1 MLKIAFSIIDPSTT
15 RTPRCTKKITEKNQK
30 EIVKEME
37 KIIDIID
44 SIAHEKGLPPESAK
58 EAFKAA
64 IAQTARRVIC
74 EECDYDVEID
84 EKNKTYILRQKITVL
99 EPGDP
104 LLADEPEKYISLDE
118 AKEIDPDAEVG
129 DELTGEPINLE
140 EYGRSAAAALYHE
153 IEYHIQRFVE
163 EQMFNKYKSM
173 IGTIVS
179 GPVTRVDNEQN
190 TYIEIDEVRAV
201 LPKRNR
207 IKGES
212 FRVGETIKG
221 ILRYVGIDKKFGIH
235 LEISR
240 TMPKFLEELLKQ
252 EVPEIQDGLVL
263 IEKSARIPGER
274 AKVAL
279 TALSPNVDP
288 VGATVGVKGVRI
300 NAVSQELNGENID
313 CIEYSP
319 IPEIFVARALSPA
332 IINSVKIEDDVAHV
346 TLPSDQKSK
355 AIGRSGI
362 NIRLASMLTGYQI
375 ELNEIATTV
384 AGATTEG
391 ATEEEKPANPDA
403 LKALFGE

>member
-1 MLKIAFSIIDPSTT
+1 
-15 RTPRCTKKITEKNQK
+15 
-30 EIVKEME
+30 ME

>member
-1 MLKIAFSIIDPSTT
+1 
-15 RTPRCTKKITEKNQK
+15 
-30 EIVKEME
+30 ME

-58 EAFKAA
+58 EAFKTALV
-64 IAQTARRVIC
+64 QTAKRVIC
-74 EECDYDVEID
+74 EECDFEAEID
-84 EKNKTYILRQKITVL
+84 EKNKRYALYQKITVV
-99 EPGDP
+99 EATDP
-104 LLADEPEKYISLDE
+104 RLADEPEKYISIDE
-118 AKEIDPDAEVG
+118 AKEIDPDAELG
-129 DELTGEPINLE
+129 DELTSEVVLE
-140 EYGRSAAAALYHE
+140 DYGRSAASALYHE

-163 EQMFNKYKSM
+163 EQMFNKYKAM
-173 IGTIVS
+173 IGTIVN
-179 GPVTRVDNEQN
+179 GPVTRVDSEEN

-212 FRVGETIKG
+212 FRVGDTIKG

-252 EVPEIQDGLVL
+252 EVPEIADGLVV

-279 TALSPNVDP
+279 TAVSPRVDP
-288 VGATVGVKGVRI
+288 VGATVGVRGVRI
-300 NAVSQELNGENID
+300 NAVSEELHNENID

-319 IPEIFVARALSPA
+319 IPEIFVARSLSPA
-332 IINSVKIEDDVAHV
+332 IISSVKIEGEKAVV

-355 AIGRSGI
+355 AIGKSGI

-375 ELNEIATTV
+375 ELNEIAST
-384 AGATTEG
+384 AATGES
-391 ATEEEKPANPDA
+391 ASEEEKQLNPDA
-403 LKALFGE
+403 LKALFGD

>member
-1 MLKIAFSIIDPSTT
+1 
-15 RTPRCTKKITEKNQK
+15 
-30 EIVKEME
+30 ME

-58 EAFKAA
+58 EAFKTAV
-64 IAQTARRVIC
+64 IQTAKRVIC
-74 EECDYDVEID
+74 ENCDFEVEID
-84 EKNKTYILRQKITVL
+84 EKNKHYNLHQKITVV
-99 EPGDP
+99 ENGDP
-104 LLADEPEKYISLDE
+104 RLVDEPDKFIPLEE
-118 AKEIDPDAEVG
+118 AREIDPDVEIG
-129 DELTGEPINLE
+129 DEMTSEVNLE
-140 EYGRSAAAALYHE
+140 DYGRSAAAALYHE

-163 EQMFNKYKSM
+163 EQMFSKYKAM

-179 GPVTRVDNEQN
+179 GPVTRVDGEQN

-201 LPKRNR
+201 LPRRNR

-252 EVPEIQDGLVL
+252 EVPEIADGLVV

-274 AKVAL
+274 AKIAL
-279 TALSPNVDP
+279 TATSPRVDP
-288 VGATVGVKGVRI
+288 VGATVGVRGVRI
-300 NAVSQELNGENID
+300 NAVSQELHGENID

-319 IPEIFVARALSPA
+319 IPEIFVARSLSPA
-332 IINSVKIEDDVAHV
+332 IISSVKIENGKAIV

-355 AIGRSGI
+355 AIGKSGI

-375 ELNEIATTV
+375 ELNEIASSAIT
-384 AGATTEG
+384 AQEGGA
-391 ATEEEKPANPDA
+391 EEEKPINPDA

>member
-1 MLKIAFSIIDPSTT
+1 
-15 RTPRCTKKITEKNQK
+15 
-30 EIVKEME
+30 ME

-58 EAFKAA
+58 EAFKTAL
-64 IAQTARRVIC
+64 IQTAKRVIC
-74 EECDYDVEID
+74 EGCDYDAEID
-84 EKNKTYILRQKITVL
+84 EANKTYILRQKITVV
-99 EPGDP
+99 EADDP
-104 LLADEPEKYISLDE
+104 RLVDEPEKFIALEE
-118 AKEIDPDAEVG
+118 AKELDPDVEVG

-140 EYGRSAAAALYHE
+140 EFGRSAAAALYHE

-163 EQMFNKYKSM
+163 EQMFNKYKAM
-173 IGTIVS
+173 IGTIIS

-212 FRVGETIKG
+212 FKVGETIKG

-240 TMPKFLEELLKQ
+240 TMPKFLEELLRQ
-252 EVPEIQDGLVL
+252 EVPEIADGLVI

-279 TALSPNVDP
+279 TATSPNVDP
-288 VGATVGVKGVRI
+288 VGATVGVRGVRI
-300 NAVSQELNGENID
+300 NAVSQELHGENID

-332 IINSVKIEDDVAHV
+332 IINSVKIEDDKAMV

-355 AIGRSGI
+355 AIGKSGI

-391 ATEEEKPANPDA
+391 ATEEEKPVNPDA

>member
-1 MLKIAFSIIDPSTT
+1 
-15 RTPRCTKKITEKNQK
+15 
-30 EIVKEME
+30 ME

-58 EAFKAA
+58 EAFKTALV
-64 IAQTARRVIC
+64 QTAKRVIC
-74 EECDYDVEID
+74 EECDFEAEID
-84 EKNKTYILRQKITVL
+84 EANKRYALYQKITVV
-99 EPGDP
+99 EEGDP
-104 LLADEPEKYISLDE
+104 RLVDEPEKYISLQE
-118 AKEIDPDAEVG
+118 AKEIDPDVELG
-129 DELTGEPINLE
+129 DELTSEINLE

-153 IEYHIQRFVE
+153 IEFHIQRFVE
-163 EQMFNKYKSM
+163 EQMFNKYKAM

-179 GPVTRVDNEQN
+179 GPVTRVDNEEN

-212 FRVGETIKG
+212 FKVGETIKG
-221 ILRYVGIDKKFGIH
+221 ILRYVGIDRKFGIH

-240 TMPKFLEELLKQ
+240 TMPKFLEELLRQ
-252 EVPEIQDGLVL
+252 EVPEIQDGLVV

-279 TALSPNVDP
+279 TAMSPNVDP

-300 NAVSQELNGENID
+300 NAVSQELNGESID

-332 IINSVKIEDDVAHV
+332 IINSVKIEEDKAIV

-375 ELNEIATTV
+375 DLVEIPSTATC
-384 AGATTEG
+384 TTGEG
-391 ATEEEKPANPDA
+391 GIEEEKPANPDA

>member
-1 MLKIAFSIIDPSTT
+1 
-15 RTPRCTKKITEKNQK
+15 
-30 EIVKEME
+30 ME

-58 EAFKAA
+58 KAFKTA
-64 IAQTARRVIC
+64 ILQTAKRVIC
-74 EECDYDVEID
+74 EDCDFEVEIN
-84 EKNKTYILRQKITVL
+84 EKSKHYTLYQKITVV
-99 EPGDP
+99 ESNDP
-104 LLADEPEKYISLDE
+104 RLTREPEKYISVEE
-118 AKEIDPDAEVG
+118 AKEIDPDVEIG
-129 DELTGEPINLE
+129 DEMTSEVNLE
-140 EYGRSAAAALYHE
+140 DYGRSAAARLYHE

-163 EQMFNKYKSM
+163 EQMFNKYKAM
-173 IGTIVS
+173 VGTIVS
-179 GPVTRVDNEQN
+179 GPVTRVDSEQN

-240 TMPKFLEELLKQ
+240 TMPKFLEELLRK
-252 EVPEIQDGLVL
+252 EVPEIADGLVV

-279 TALSPNVDP
+279 NASSPRVDP

-300 NAVSQELNGENID
+300 NAVSQELHGENID

-319 IPEIFVARALSPA
+319 IPEIFVARSLSPA
-332 IINSVKIEDDVAHV
+332 IISSVKIEDGKAIV

-355 AIGRSGI
+355 AIGKSGI

-375 ELNEIATTV
+375 ELNEIATSTSSTPK
-384 AGATTEG
+384 GTQ
-391 ATEEEKPANPDA
+391 EEEKPTNPDA

>member
-1 MLKIAFSIIDPSTT
+1 
-15 RTPRCTKKITEKNQK
+15 
-30 EIVKEME
+30 ME
-37 KIIDIID
+37 KIVDIID

-58 EAFKAA
+58 EAFKTALV
-64 IAQTARRVIC
+64 QTARRVIC

-84 EKNKTYILRQKITVL
+84 ENAKTYILRQKITVV
-99 EPGDP
+99 EPDDP
-104 LLADEPEKYISLDE
+104 RLVDEPEKYISIDE
-118 AKEIDPDAEVG
+118 AKEMDPDVEIG
-129 DELTGEPINLE
+129 DELTGEPIDLE
-140 EYGRSAAAALYHE
+140 TYGRSAAAALYHE
-153 IEYHIQRFVE
+153 IEFHIQRFVE
-163 EQMFNKYKSM
+163 EQMFTKYKKM

-179 GPVTRVDNEQN
+179 GPVTRVDGEQN
-190 TYIEIDEVRAV
+190 TWIEIDEVRAV

-212 FRVGETIKG
+212 FRVGDTIKG

-252 EVPEIQDGLVL
+252 EVPEIADGLVV

-279 TALSPNVDP
+279 TAMSPTVDP

-300 NAVSQELNGENID
+300 NAVSQELNNENID

-332 IINSVKIEDDVAHV
+332 IISAVKIEEEKAIVS
-346 TLPSDQKSK
+346 LPADQKSK

-362 NIRLASMLTGYQI
+362 NIRLASMLTGFEI
-375 ELNEIATTV
+375 ELVEIASTAPTS
-384 AGATTEG
+384 EG
-391 ATEEEKPANPDA
+391 VGGEEKAVNPDA

>member
-1 MLKIAFSIIDPSTT
+1 
-15 RTPRCTKKITEKNQK
+15 
-30 EIVKEME
+30 ME

-58 EAFKAA
+58 EAFKTAL
-64 IAQTARRVIC
+64 IQTARRVIC
-74 EECDYDVEID
+74 EGCDYDVEID
-84 EKNKTYILRQKITVL
+84 ETNKSYILRQKITVV
-99 EPGDP
+99 ESDDP
-104 LLADEPEKYISLDE
+104 RLVDEPDKFISLEE
-118 AKEIDPDAEVG
+118 ARELDPDVELG

-140 EYGRSAAAALYHE
+140 TYGRSAAAALYHE

-173 IGTIVS
+173 IGTIIS
-179 GPVTRVDNEQN
+179 GPVTRVDSEQN

-240 TMPKFLEELLKQ
+240 TMPKFLEELLRQ
-252 EVPEIQDGLVL
+252 EVPEIADGLVI

-279 TALSPNVDP
+279 TATSPNVDP
-288 VGATVGVKGVRI
+288 VGATVGVRGVRI
-300 NAVSQELNGENID
+300 NAVSQELHGENID

-332 IINSVKIEDDVAHV
+332 IIGSVKIEDDKAIV
-346 TLPSDQKSK
+346 TLPLDQKSK
-355 AIGRSGI
+355 AIGKSGI

-375 ELNEIATTV
+375 ELKEIATTV

-391 ATEEEKPANPDA
+391 AIEEEKQVNPDA

>member
-1 MLKIAFSIIDPSTT
+1 MLKIAFSIINSLVSLHSSTAT
-15 RTPRCTKKITEKNQK
+15 IKSPKIIEGT
-30 EIVKEME
+30 VKDME
-37 KIIDIID
+37 KVIDIID
-44 SIAHEKGLPPESAK
+44 SIAHEKGLEPESVK
-58 EAFKAA
+58 KAFKTAVV
-64 IAQTARRVIC
+64 QTAKRIVC
-74 EECDYDVEID
+74 ENCDYEVEID
-84 EKNKTYILRQKITVL
+84 EKSKQYNLYQKITVIDSNDKRL
-99 EPGDP
+99 EE
-104 LLADEPEKYISLDE
+104 EPEKYISLTE
-118 AKEIDPDAEVG
+118 AKEIDPDVEIG
-129 DELTGEPINLE
+129 DELTSEINLE
-140 EYGRSAAAALYHE
+140 DYGRSAAVALFHE

-163 EQMFNKYKSM
+163 EQMFNKYKAM
-173 IGTIVS
+173 VGTIVN

-212 FRVGETIKG
+212 FRVGDTIKA

-235 LEISR
+235 LEVSR

-252 EVPEIQDGLVL
+252 EVPEIADGLVV

-279 TALSPNVDP
+279 TATSPRVDP

-300 NAVSQELNGENID
+300 NAVSKELNGENID

-319 IPEIFVARALSPA
+319 IPEIFVARSLSPA
-332 IINSVKIEDDVAHV
+332 IINSVKIENSKAIV

-355 AIGRSGI
+355 AIGKNGI

-375 ELNEIATTV
+375 ELNEISV
-384 AGATTEG
+384 SSGNEVKSD
-391 ATEEEKPANPDA
+391 EEKQINPDA

>member
-1 MLKIAFSIIDPSTT
+1 
-15 RTPRCTKKITEKNQK
+15 
-30 EIVKEME
+30 ME

-58 EAFKAA
+58 EAFKTALV
-64 IAQTARRVIC
+64 QTAKRVVC
-74 EECDYDVEID
+74 EGCDFEVEID
-84 EKNKTYILRQKITVL
+84 EKNKRYALYQKITVV
-99 EPGDP
+99 EKTDP
-104 LLADEPEKYISLDE
+104 RLVDEPEKFISLDE
-118 AKEIDPDAEVG
+118 AKEIDPDVEIG
-129 DELTGEPINLE
+129 DELTSEVNLE
-140 EYGRSAAAALYHE
+140 DYGRNAASALYHE

-163 EQMFNKYKSM
+163 EQMFNKYKAM
-173 IGTIVS
+173 IGTIVN
-179 GPVTRVDNEQN
+179 GPVTRVDSEQN

-212 FRVGETIKG
+212 FRVGDTIKG

-252 EVPEIQDGLVL
+252 EVPEIADGLVV

-279 TALSPNVDP
+279 TAVSPRVDP
-288 VGATVGVKGVRI
+288 VGATVGVRGVRI
-300 NAVSQELNGENID
+300 NAVSEELNNENID

-319 IPEIFVARALSPA
+319 IPEIFVARSLSPA
-332 IINSVKIEDDVAHV
+332 IISSVKIEGDKAIV

-355 AIGRSGI
+355 AIGKSGI

-375 ELNEIATTV
+375 ELNEIASS
-384 AGATTEG
+384 G
-391 ATEEEKPANPDA
+391 TEEEGTAQEEKQTNPDA

>member
-1 MLKIAFSIIDPSTT
+1 
-15 RTPRCTKKITEKNQK
+15 
-30 EIVKEME
+30 ME

-58 EAFKAA
+58 EAFKTALV
-64 IAQTARRVIC
+64 QTARRVIC
-74 EECDYDVEID
+74 EGCDYDVEID
-84 EKNKTYILRQKITVL
+84 ETNKSYILRQKITVV
-99 EPGDP
+99 EADDP
-104 LLADEPEKYISLDE
+104 RLVDEPEKYIALEE
-118 AKEIDPDAEVG
+118 AKEIDPEAEIG

-163 EQMFNKYKSM
+163 EQMFNKYKAM
-173 IGTIVS
+173 IGTIIS

-240 TMPKFLEELLKQ
+240 TMPKFLEELLRQ
-252 EVPEIQDGLVL
+252 EVPEIADGLVI

-279 TALSPNVDP
+279 TATSPNVDP
-288 VGATVGVKGVRI
+288 VGATVGVRGVRI
-300 NAVSQELNGENID
+300 NAVSQELHGENID

-332 IINSVKIEDDVAHV
+332 IISSVKIEEEKAVV
-346 TLPSDQKSK
+346 SLPSDQKSK
-355 AIGRSGI
+355 AIGKSGI

-375 ELNEIATTV
+375 ELVEIASTGVCTT
-384 AGATTEG
+384 GEG
-391 ATEEEKPANPDA
+391 GIEEEKPVNPDA

>member
-1 MLKIAFSIIDPSTT
+1 MLKIAFSIIDDSTDHNYSAAQ
-15 RTPRCTKKITEKNQK
+15 KNNRKLQRNDGK
-30 EIVKEME
+30 ME

-58 EAFKAA
+58 EAFKTAL
-64 IAQTARRVIC
+64 IQTARRVIC
-74 EECDYDVEID
+74 EGCDYDVEID
-84 EKNKTYILRQKITVL
+84 ETNKSYILRQKITVV
-99 EPGDP
+99 ESDDP
-104 LLADEPEKYISLDE
+104 RLVDEPDKFISLEE
-118 AKEIDPDAEVG
+118 ARELDPDVELG

-140 EYGRSAAAALYHE
+140 TYGRSAAAALYHE

-173 IGTIVS
+173 IGTIIS
-179 GPVTRVDNEQN
+179 GPVTRVDSEQN

-240 TMPKFLEELLKQ
+240 TMPKFLEELLRQ
-252 EVPEIQDGLVL
+252 EVPEIADGLVI

-279 TALSPNVDP
+279 TATSPNVDP
-288 VGATVGVKGVRI
+288 VGATVGVRGVRI
-300 NAVSQELNGENID
+300 NAVSQELHGENID

-332 IINSVKIEDDVAHV
+332 IIGSVKIEDDKAIV
-346 TLPSDQKSK
+346 TLPLDQKSK
-355 AIGRSGI
+355 AIGKSGI

-375 ELNEIATTV
+375 ELKEIATTV

-391 ATEEEKPANPDA
+391 AIEEEKQVNPDA

>member
-1 MLKIAFSIIDPSTT
+1 
-15 RTPRCTKKITEKNQK
+15 
-30 EIVKEME
+30 ME

-58 EAFKAA
+58 EAFKTALV
-64 IAQTARRVIC
+64 QTARRVIC
-74 EECDYDVEID
+74 EGCDYEAEID
-84 EKNKTYILRQKITVL
+84 EQNKSYTLRQKITVV
-99 EPGDP
+99 EAGDP
-104 LLADEPEKYISLDE
+104 RLVDEPEKFISLDE

-140 EYGRSAAAALYHE
+140 KYGRNAASALYHE

-163 EQMFNKYKSM
+163 EQMFNKYKAM
-173 IGTIVS
+173 IGTIVN
-179 GPVTRVDNEQN
+179 GPVTRVDSEQN

-212 FRVGETIKG
+212 FRVGDTIKG

-240 TMPKFLEELLKQ
+240 TMPKFLEELLRQ
-252 EVPEIQDGLVL
+252 EVPEIADGLVV

-279 TALSPNVDP
+279 TALSPRVDP
-288 VGATVGVKGVRI
+288 VGATVGVRGVRI
-300 NAVSQELNGENID
+300 NAVSEELHNENID

-319 IPEIFVARALSPA
+319 IPEIFVARSLSPA
-332 IINSVKIEDDVAHV
+332 IISSVKIEDEKAIV

-355 AIGRSGI
+355 AIGKSGI

-375 ELNEIATTV
+375 ELNEIAST
-384 AGATTEG
+384 GAAAESG
-391 ATEEEKPANPDA
+391 SEEEKQTNPDA

>member
-1 MLKIAFSIIDPSTT
+1 
-15 RTPRCTKKITEKNQK
+15 
-30 EIVKEME
+30 ME

-58 EAFKAA
+58 EAFKTA
-64 IAQTARRVIC
+64 IVQTARRVIC
-74 EECDYDVEID
+74 NECDYDVEID
-84 EKNKTYILRQKITVL
+84 ESSKNYILRQKITVVDDDDERL
-99 EPGDP
+99 EEESEMYIP
-104 LLADEPEKYISLDE
+104 LSE
-118 AKEIDPDAEVG
+118 AREIDPDVEVG
-129 DELTGEPINLE
+129 DELTGEPIQLE
-140 EYGRSAAAALYHE
+140 DYGRSAAAALYHE
-153 IEYHIQRFVE
+153 IEFHIQRFVE

-179 GPVTRVDNEQN
+179 GPVTRVDNEEN
-190 TYIEIDEVRAV
+190 TYVEIDEVRAI
-201 LPKRNR
+201 LPRRNR

-212 FRVGETIKG
+212 FKVGQTIKG

-240 TMPKFLEELLKQ
+240 TMPKFLEELLRQ
-252 EVPEIQDGLVL
+252 EVPEIQDGLVV

-279 TALSPNVDP
+279 VATSPRVDP

-300 NAVSQELNGENID
+300 NAVSQELHGENIV

-332 IINSVKIEDDVAHV
+332 IISSVKIDGEKAMV
-346 TLPSDQKSK
+346 TLPADQKSK
-355 AIGRSGI
+355 AIGKSGI
-362 NIRLASMLTGYQI
+362 NIRLASMLTGFQI
-375 ELNEIATTV
+375 ELEEIASAHGISATD
-384 AGATTEG
+384 GAK
-391 ATEEEKPANPDA
+391 EEEKSINPDA

>member
-1 MLKIAFSIIDPSTT
+1 MLKIGFSIIEPSTD
-15 RTPRCTKKITEKNQK
+15 RTPRCTKKSPKIYKGTVN
-30 EIVKEME
+30 EME

-300 NAVSQELNGENID
+300 NAVSRELNGENID

-355 AIGRSGI
+355 AIGRAGI

-384 AGATTEG
+384 AGATAEG
-391 ATEEEKPANPDA
+391 GLEEEKPANPDA

>member
-1 MLKIAFSIIDPSTT
+1 
-15 RTPRCTKKITEKNQK
+15 
-30 EIVKEME
+30 ME

-44 SIAHEKGLPPESAK
+44 SIAHEKGLEPEAAK
-58 EAFKAA
+58 EAFKTALV
-64 IAQTARRVIC
+64 QTAKRVVCQEC
-74 EECDYDVEID
+74 EFEVELD
-84 EKNKTYILRQKITVL
+84 EKSKKYALYQKITVV
-99 EPGDP
+99 EPQDP
-104 LLADEPEKYISLDE
+104 RLVDEPEKYISIDE
-118 AKEIDPDAEVG
+118 AKEIDPDVELG
-129 DELTGEPINLE
+129 DELTSEINLE
-140 EYGRSAAAALYHE
+140 DYGRNAASALYHE

-163 EQMFNKYKSM
+163 EQMFNKYKAM
-173 IGTIVS
+173 IGTIVN
-179 GPVTRVDNEQN
+179 GPVTRVDSEEN

-212 FRVGETIKG
+212 FRVGDTIKG

-252 EVPEIQDGLVL
+252 EVPEIADGLVV

-279 TALSPNVDP
+279 TALSPRVDP
-288 VGATVGVKGVRI
+288 VGATVGVRGVRI
-300 NAVSQELNGENID
+300 NAVSEELHNENID

-319 IPEIFVARALSPA
+319 IPEIFVARSLSPA
-332 IINSVKIEDDVAHV
+332 IISSVKIEDEKAIV

-355 AIGRSGI
+355 AIGKSGI

-375 ELNEIATTV
+375 ELNEIASAPT
-384 AGATTEG
+384 AEG
-391 ATEEEKPANPDA
+391 ESKEEQSQVNPDA

>member
-1 MLKIAFSIIDPSTT
+1 
-15 RTPRCTKKITEKNQK
+15 
-30 EIVKEME
+30 ME

-58 EAFKAA
+58 EAFKTA
-64 IAQTARRVIC
+64 ILQTAKRVIC
-74 EECDYDVEID
+74 EDCDFEVEIN
-84 EKNKTYILRQKITVL
+84 EKSKHYTLYQKITVV
-99 EPGDP
+99 ESNDP
-104 LLADEPEKYISLDE
+104 RLAREPEKYISVEE
-118 AKEIDPDAEVG
+118 AKEIDPDVEIG
-129 DELTGEPINLE
+129 DEMTSEVNLE
-140 EYGRSAAAALYHE
+140 DYGRSAAAALYHE

-163 EQMFNKYKSM
+163 EQMFNKYKAM
-173 IGTIVS
+173 VGTIVS
-179 GPVTRVDNEQN
+179 GPVTRVDSEQN

-240 TMPKFLEELLKQ
+240 TMPKFLEELLRK
-252 EVPEIQDGLVL
+252 EVPEIADGLVV

-279 TALSPNVDP
+279 SATSPRVDP
-288 VGATVGVKGVRI
+288 VGATVGVRGVRI
-300 NAVSQELNGENID
+300 NAVSQELHGENID

-319 IPEIFVARALSPA
+319 IPEIFVARSLSPA
-332 IINSVKIEDDVAHV
+332 IISSVKIEDGKAIV

-355 AIGRSGI
+355 AIGKSGI

-375 ELNEIATTV
+375 ELNEIATTST
-384 AGATTEG
+384 ANTQNSSQ
-391 ATEEEKPANPDA
+391 EEEKPTNPDA

>member
-1 MLKIAFSIIDPSTT
+1 
-15 RTPRCTKKITEKNQK
+15 
-30 EIVKEME
+30 ME

-58 EAFKAA
+58 EAFKTALV
-64 IAQTARRVIC
+64 QTAKRVIC
-74 EECDYDVEID
+74 ETCDYDAEID
-84 EKNKTYILRQKITVL
+84 EVNKTYILRQKITVV
-99 EPGDP
+99 EADDP
-104 LLADEPEKYISLDE
+104 RLVDEPEKYIALEE
-118 AKEIDPDAEVG
+118 AREIDPDAEID

-140 EYGRSAAAALYHE
+140 KYGRSAAAALYHE

-163 EQMFNKYKSM
+163 EQMFNKYKAM

-179 GPVTRVDNEQN
+179 GPVTRVDSEEN

-240 TMPKFLEELLKQ
+240 TMPKFLEELLRQ
-252 EVPEIQDGLVL
+252 EVPEIADGLVI

-279 TALSPNVDP
+279 TATSPSVDP
-288 VGATVGVKGVRI
+288 VGATVGVRGVRI
-300 NAVSQELNGENID
+300 NAVSQELHGENID

-332 IINSVKIEDDVAHV
+332 IISSVKIEGEKAVV

-375 ELNEIATTV
+375 ELAEIASTATCT
-384 AGATTEG
+384 TTEG
-391 ATEEEKPANPDA
+391 GIEEEKPLNPDA